1 MEGFRPTPIGALP
14 KWDHLVGINISIM
27 AVELVIQK
35 LTKTMLGLYVLYN
48 SLQSPTINK
57 KIIMKKILLALLFFT
72 ISASC
77 FAQKK
82 VADVAKFATET
93 INLGNIKQGVPTKG
107 IFTLTN
113 ISNQPLIIEQANPT
127 CGCTIS
133 DYTKAPIAA
142 GKNGIINATFN
153 AASPG
158 HFDKHLTVKFAGIDE
173 VKSITLKGD
182 VLSAQEF
189 DKLKAAKK

>member
-1 MEGFRPTPIGALP
+1 
-14 KWDHLVGINISIM
+14 
-27 AVELVIQK
+27 
-35 LTKTMLGLYVLYN
+35 
-48 SLQSPTINK
+48 
-57 KIIMKKILLALLFFT
+57 MKKILLASLFFT
-72 ISASC
+72 FTASS

-82 VADVAKFATET
+82 VADVAKFASET

-113 ISNQPLIIEQANPT
+113 ISGQPLIIEQANPT

-133 DYTKAPIAA
+133 DYTKEPIAA
-142 GKNGIINATFN
+142 GKNGIINATYN

-173 VKSITLKGD
+173 VKSITLTGD
-182 VLSAQEF
+182 VLNAQDF

>member
-1 MEGFRPTPIGALP
+1 
-14 KWDHLVGINISIM
+14 
-27 AVELVIQK
+27 
-35 LTKTMLGLYVLYN
+35 
-48 SLQSPTINK
+48 
-57 KIIMKKILLALLFFT
+57 MKKIFLASLFFT
-72 ISASC
+72 MTASS

-107 IFTLTN
+107 TFTLTN

-142 GKNGIINATFN
+142 GKNGTINATYN

-173 VKSITLKGD
+173 VKSITLTGD
-182 VLSAQEF
+182 VLSAQDF

>member
-1 MEGFRPTPIGALP
+1 
-14 KWDHLVGINISIM
+14 
-27 AVELVIQK
+27 
-35 LTKTMLGLYVLYN
+35 
-48 SLQSPTINK
+48 
-57 KIIMKKILLALLFFT
+57 MKKILLASFFLSIT
-72 ISASC
+72 ASS

-82 VADVAKFATET
+82 VADVAKFASET

-133 DYTKAPIAA
+133 DYTKEPIAA
-142 GKNGIINATFN
+142 GKNGIINATYN

-173 VKSITLKGD
+173 VKSITLTGD
-182 VLSAQEF
+182 VLSAQDF
-189 DKLKAAKK
+189 DKLKASKK

>member
-1 MEGFRPTPIGALP
+1 
-14 KWDHLVGINISIM
+14 
-27 AVELVIQK
+27 
-35 LTKTMLGLYVLYN
+35 
-48 SLQSPTINK
+48 
-57 KIIMKKILLALLFFT
+57 MKKILLASLLFT
-72 ISASC
+72 ISSSS

-133 DYTKAPIAA
+133 DYTKEPIAA

-173 VKSITLKGD
+173 VKSITLTGD
-182 VLSAQEF
+182 VLNAQDF

>member
-1 MEGFRPTPIGALP
+1 
-14 KWDHLVGINISIM
+14 
-27 AVELVIQK
+27 
-35 LTKTMLGLYVLYN
+35 
-48 SLQSPTINK
+48 
-57 KIIMKKILLALLFFT
+57 MKKILLASLFFT
-72 ISASC
+72 MTASS

-107 IFTLTN
+107 TFTLTN

-142 GKNGIINATFN
+142 GKNGTINATFN

-173 VKSITLKGD
+173 VKSITLTGD
-182 VLSAQEF
+182 VLSAQDF

>member
-1 MEGFRPTPIGALP
+1 
-14 KWDHLVGINISIM
+14 
-27 AVELVIQK
+27 
-35 LTKTMLGLYVLYN
+35 
-48 SLQSPTINK
+48 
-57 KIIMKKILLALLFFT
+57 MKKILLASLFFT
-72 ISASC
+72 MTASS

-93 INLGNIKQGVPTKG
+93 INLGNIKQGVPTTG
-107 IFTLTN
+107 TFTLTN

-142 GKNGIINATFN
+142 GKNGTINATYN

-173 VKSITLKGD
+173 VKSITLTGD
-182 VLSAQEF
+182 VLSAQDF

>member
-1 MEGFRPTPIGALP
+1 
-14 KWDHLVGINISIM
+14 
-27 AVELVIQK
+27 
-35 LTKTMLGLYVLYN
+35 
-48 SLQSPTINK
+48 
-57 KIIMKKILLALLFFT
+57 MKKILLASLFFT
-72 ISASC
+72 MTASS

-107 IFTLTN
+107 TFTLTN
-113 ISNQPLIIEQANPT
+113 ISNQPLIIDQANPT

-142 GKNGIINATFN
+142 GKNGTINATFN

-173 VKSITLKGD
+173 VKSITLTGD
-182 VLSAQEF
+182 VLSAQDF

>member
-1 MEGFRPTPIGALP
+1 
-14 KWDHLVGINISIM
+14 
-27 AVELVIQK
+27 
-35 LTKTMLGLYVLYN
+35 
-48 SLQSPTINK
+48 
-57 KIIMKKILLALLFFT
+57 MKKILLASLFFT
-72 ISASC
+72 ITASS

-82 VADVAKFATET
+82 VAEVAKFASET

-133 DYTKAPIAA
+133 DYTKEPIAA

-173 VKSITLKGD
+173 VKSITLTGD
-182 VLSAQEF
+182 VLNAQDF

>member
-1 MEGFRPTPIGALP
+1 
-14 KWDHLVGINISIM
+14 
-27 AVELVIQK
+27 
-35 LTKTMLGLYVLYN
+35 
-48 SLQSPTINK
+48 
-57 KIIMKKILLALLFFT
+57 MKKILLASLFFT
-72 ISASC
+72 ITTSS

-82 VADVAKFATET
+82 VADVAKFAAET
-93 INLGNIKQGVPTKG
+93 INLGNIKQGVPSKG

-133 DYTKAPIAA
+133 DYTKEPIAA
-142 GKNGIINATFN
+142 GKNVVINATYN
-153 AASPG
+153 AANPG

-173 VKSITLKGD
+173 VKSITLTGD
-182 VLSAQEF
+182 VLSAQDF

>member
-1 MEGFRPTPIGALP
+1 
-14 KWDHLVGINISIM
+14 
-27 AVELVIQK
+27 
-35 LTKTMLGLYVLYN
+35 
-48 SLQSPTINK
+48 
-57 KIIMKKILLALLFFT
+57 MKKIFLASLFFT
-72 ISASC
+72 MTASS

-82 VADVAKFATET
+82 VADVAKFAAET

-107 IFTLTN
+107 TFTLTN

-142 GKNGIINATFN
+142 GKNGTINATYN

-173 VKSITLKGD
+173 VKSITLTGD
-182 VLSAQEF
+182 VLSAQDF

>member
-1 MEGFRPTPIGALP
+1 
-14 KWDHLVGINISIM
+14 
-27 AVELVIQK
+27 
-35 LTKTMLGLYVLYN
+35 
-48 SLQSPTINK
+48 
-57 KIIMKKILLALLFFT
+57 MKKILLASLFFT
-72 ISASC
+72 MTASS

-107 IFTLTN
+107 TFTLTN

-142 GKNGIINATFN
+142 GKNGTINATYN

-173 VKSITLKGD
+173 VKSITLTGD
-182 VLSAQEF
+182 VLSAQDF